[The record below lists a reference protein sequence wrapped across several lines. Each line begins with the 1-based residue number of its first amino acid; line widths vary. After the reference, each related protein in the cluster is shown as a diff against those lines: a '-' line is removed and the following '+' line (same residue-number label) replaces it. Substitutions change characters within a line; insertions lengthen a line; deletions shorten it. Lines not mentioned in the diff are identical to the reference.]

1 MGKYVTAFDA
11 IRARL
16 VAAMGSGKKLDSSS
30 VGGLQVV
37 KVGTRA
43 LVEQIVETPSI
54 VIQYPEIEDIYNQ
67 AAASQMQAI
76 IRVSLFLKYGIL
88 DNNADNRL
96 YNTQSGTGFLFFIEK
111 VRDVLNETTGQVIDP
126 RFGVDALKPLS
137 TSVVGIQETQG
148 FLFCEMQLEF
158 QTGRFIINGSN
169 T

>member
-43 LVEQIVETPSI
+43 TVEQIIETPSI

-67 AAASQMQAI
+67 ASASQMQAI

-96 YNTQSGTGFLFFIEK
+96 YNTQSGTGFLY
-111 VRDVLNETTGQVIDP
+111 P

-158 QTGRFIINGSN
+158 QTGRFTINGSN
-169 T
+169 S

>member
-43 LVEQIVETPSI
+43 TVEQIIETPSI

-67 AAASQMQAI
+67 ASASQMQAI

-96 YNTQSGTGFLFFIEK
+96 YNTQSGTGFLYFIEK

-158 QTGRFIINGSN
+158 QTGRFTINGSN
-169 T
+169 S

>member
-16 VAAMGSGKKLDSSS
+16 VAAMGSGKKLDSS
-30 VGGLQVV
+30 VAGGLQAV

-43 LVEQIVETPSI
+43 LVEQIMETPSI

-67 AAASQMQAI
+67 ASASQMQAV

-96 YNTQSGTGFLFFIEK
+96 YNTQSGTGFLYFIEK
-111 VRDVLNETTGQVIDP
+111 VRDVLNETTSQVIDP
-126 RFGVDALKPLS
+126 RFGVDGLKPLS
-137 TSVVGIQETQG
+137 TTISGIQETQG
-148 FLFCEMQLEF
+148 FLFCELNLEF
-158 QTGRFIINGSN
+158 QTGRFTINGSN
-169 T
+169 I